1 MVPFVSP
8 QTNTEEMT
16 SDKVSIDLSEF
27 LQYPYEVR
35 DSEIALKSIREHLQQ
50 LGCCTEIEEVKLLNP
65 TNFYLPGDEKQHLNT
80 FSRFYTPWF
89 ITTFP
94 LQMHVDALKAI
105 FPKEGQ
111 QHTIE
116 RVELL
121 ISTKCSIPAEVE
133 GPRLTV
139 NNLCLYRYSH
149 SPSIH
154 EISVQKDE
162 LDTLLHTLQ
171 NLGVDVHHIVI
182 VCVYHP
188 GSYPP
193 EAKDIHIPE
202 GVKVEHKTHNLLEE
216 NHISYITATSRQ
228 LSYLTYKAA
237 INCISKLINYLFMQ
251 QLNLNRIHKE
261 KSKGG
266 GVAIAVLASGY
277 DYNTSSKWNIVDRYN
292 SNSQYSPVHESYG
305 GVGSILTD
313 ILSQIAPE
321 SKLIACRTS
330 FDRLRHLLPN
340 GATSRA
346 LNWLRGK
353 WKARQWGEDVHSL
366 VVLIPYGGHYR
377 EDEMRAINDAID
389 NGIIVVC
396 AAGSTIPQSHGDHV
410 PGIAFPGS
418 MGNVLCI
425 GAMDDQNEPAFDSPS
440 GREVD
445 CIALGSHG
453 SHYSDWV
460 VAGTGISAA
469 ILSGMV
475 ALIMSYIK
483 SSLGDMPRGCPEYN
497 HVSIIREVLQQ
508 TTTSTKHHPHSGYG
522 LLTHR
527 IFSFSKRQLEKLLNS
542 ITQERSFRTIPGSAS
557 EVTEQC
563 KFNSDI
569 LSNRALNSE
578 LQLPISL
585 DGGGIR
591 VAVIDDDFPEILKA
605 SYKAKDLETEM
616 RSWDKCTPSMSEK
629 AELLLETSESLK
641 KLVCDLRARVN
652 FVAEEVD
659 TLEKKVDSIES
670 EINLMSDEICFKY
683 TPIKDSHGLQCAL
696 VVANIVP
703 EAELLLVNIPR
714 DSASQGLATMI
725 ENLVERPKR
734 PDVIVCS
741 LGFDQFN
748 LRLSQ
753 AISKVIN
760 AGIIPVFSAGN
771 IGQTGS
777 NTISYPSRLGNVL
790 CIGAHTWHGTS
801 HSFSSVGREIDFLAP
816 GEFMVLDK
824 YPVSGTSFSAPAV
837 AAFIALILHYVD
849 QVVGGEWT
857 LRPIDARY
865 KSIDAWSEEPP
876 DSDKWGWHDVPLNKA
891 CRNVYV
897 MRELLRQMSVHRTE
911 HSDSAGYG
919 NLDIRRLLKDL
930 EPEDIHSIVQ
940 NFHKHS
946 K

>member
-1 MVPFVSP
+1 MA
-8 QTNTEEMT
+8 
-16 SDKVSIDLSEF
+16 SDKVSIDLSE
-27 LQYPYEVR
+27 YR
-35 DSEIALKSIREHLQQ
+35 HNSEIALKSIQQHMQQ
-50 LGCCTEIEEVKLLNP
+50 LETCTEIEEVKLLSP
-65 TNFYLPGDEKQHLNT
+65 TAFYLPGDEKQDLDT
-80 FSRFYTPWF
+80 FERFYPCWSG
-89 ITTFP
+89 ITSP
-94 LQMHVDALKAI
+94 LQMKVDALKAV
-105 FPKEGQ
+105 FPEGQ
-111 QHTIE
+111 QHTIQRVDLLFPSEMGISAKSPSKVE
-116 RVELL
+116 RSL
-121 ISTKCSIPAEVE
+121 AW
-133 GPRLTV
+133 LTV
-139 NNLCLYRYSH
+139 NNLYLYMYMYS
-149 SPSIH
+149 PFL
-154 EISVQKDE
+154 EKVYVQKDKV
-162 LDTLLHTLQ
+162 DTLLHTLH
-171 NLGVDVHHIVI
+171 NLGVDVQHVVI

-188 GSYPP
+188 GSYPL

-202 GVKVEHKTHNLLEE
+202 GVKVEHKTHNLLEDD
-216 NHISYITATSRQ
+216 HVSYVTATSRQ
-228 LSYLTYKAA
+228 HNYLKHITTAPPS
-237 INCISKLINYLFMQ
+237 IRSRPELINYLFMQ
-251 QLNLNRIHKE
+251 QLKLNRIHKE

-292 SNSQYSPVHESYG
+292 SNSQYSPVHELCG
-305 GVGSILTD
+305 GVGSILID

-330 FDRLRHLLPN
+330 FDRLRHLFPN
-340 GATSRA
+340 GTTSRS

-353 WKARQWGEDVHSL
+353 WKAREWGKDVHSL

-377 EDEMRAINDAID
+377 EDEMRAINAAID
-389 NGIIVVC
+389 DGIIVVC
-396 AAGSTIPQSHGDHV
+396 AAGSIIPQSHGDHV
-410 PGIAFPGS
+410 SGIAFPAS
-418 MGNVLCI
+418 MGNVLCV
-425 GAMDDQNEPAFDSPS
+425 GGMDDQNEPTFDSPS
-440 GREVD
+440 GREID
-445 CIALGSHG
+445 CVAVGSHA
-453 SHYSDWV
+453 SMYCQNV

-483 SSLGDMPRGCPEYN
+483 SSLGDMPGGCPEYN

-522 LLTHR
+522 LLTNH
-527 IFSFSKRQLEKLLNS
+527 IFSFSQCQLKKLLNS
-542 ITQERSFRTIPGSAS
+542 ITQERSFRTIPDSAS
-557 EVTEQC
+557 EMTEQC

-569 LSNRALNSE
+569 LSNHALNRE

-585 DGGGIR
+585 NGGGIR

-605 SYKAKDLETEM
+605 SYKAKHLETEM
-616 RSWDKCTPSMSEK
+616 HSWDDFTPSMSEK

-641 KLVCDLRARVN
+641 KLVSDLRAKVH
-652 FVAEEVD
+652 FVAEEVH

-670 EINLMSDEICFKY
+670 EINLISDEICFKY

-741 LGFDQFN
+741 LGFDQLN

-753 AISKVIN
+753 AISKAIN

-801 HSFSSVGREIDFLAP
+801 HSFSSVGREIVFLAP

-837 AAFIALILHYVD
+837 AAFIALILQYVD
-849 QVVGGEWT
+849 QVVSGEWT

-865 KSIDAWSEEPP
+865 KSINAWSEEPP
-876 DSDKWGWHDVPLNKA
+876 GSDKWGWHNVPLNKA